1 MNRQRASGRESTR
14 CSIYLD
20 FTRLVACKFSV
31 KVASLLYAQ
40 RVAKF
45 GPGSIFCCC
54 YGNLRRESAYCVP
67 NL

>member
-40 RVAKF
+40 RVAKW
-45 GPGSIFCCC
+45 P
-54 YGNLRRESAYCVP
+54 R
-67 NL
+67 